1 MKEPALSLRANWNY
15 PTAIRFGAG
24 RTNELPDLCRELG
37 FSRPLLVTDEGL
49 GKHEMTQRIV
59 GICEVAGLHCGV
71 FSAVSP
77 NPTGAQVDAGVEAFK
92 AGGHDGVLAFGGGSG
107 LDAAKAVAFMVPQT
121 LPLWDFE
128 DVGDNWTRAVTAGLP
143 PVIAIPTTSGTGSEV
158 GRCSVI
164 TDEGVHKKKLIFH
177 PRILPNIALL
187 DPELTVGL
195 PPHLTA
201 ATGIDALSHSMEA
214 FFAPFYHPMAR
225 GIATEGM
232 RLVKEWLPKAVH
244 DGTNIE
250 ARAHMLV
257 ASTAGAA
264 AFQKGLGAMHA
275 IAHSL
280 GALYGAHH
288 GLLNAVLMPYVL
300 EANRAAIEA
309 DGAYIARALGLEPS
323 LDGLIQWVIELR
335 REVGIPHTLAEI
347 KITADDKKL
356 VGDMA
361 VEDPSAGGN
370 PISFTAD
377 QYAALF
383 EKAVNG

>member
-1 MKEPALSLRANWNY
+1 MTLRANWNY

-59 GICEVAGLHCGV
+59 GICEAAGLPCGV

-107 LDAAKAVAFMVPQT
+107 LDAAKAVAFMVPQS

-300 EANRAAIEA
+300 EANRASIEA
-309 DGAYIARALGLEPS
+309 DAAYIARALGLEPS
-323 LDGLIQWVIELR
+323 LDALIQWVIELR
-335 REVGIPHTLAEI
+335 KEVGIPHTLAEI

>member
-1 MKEPALSLRANWNY
+1 MTLRANWNY

-49 GKHEMTQRIV
+49 GKHEMTQRIL
-59 GICEVAGLHCGV
+59 GICAAAGLHCGV

-107 LDAAKAVAFMVPQT
+107 LDAAKAVAFMVPQS

-335 REVGIPHTLAEI
+335 KEVGIPHTLAEI

-356 VGDMA
+356 VGEMA

-370 PISFTAD
+370 PISFTAE